1 MCKPYSLLI
10 RSQAKKKL
18 QSLPRPDRFRI
29 AEKLEQLGRNP
40 DDVSLDI
47 KKLEGEPY
55 FRLRVGNW
63 RIIFDRQDVVRI
75 IAVEKIKPRGDAY
88 K

>member
-1 MCKPYSLLI
+1 MRKPYSLLI
-10 RSQAKKKL
+10 WSQAKKKL
-18 QSLPRPDRFRI
+18 QGLPRSERFRI

-40 DDVSLDI
+40 DDSSLDI

-63 RIIFDRQDVVRI
+63 RIIFERHDVVKI

>member
-1 MCKPYSLLI
+1 MSSPYTLLI

-18 QSLPRPDRFRI
+18 QSLPRSDRFRI
-29 AEKLEQLGRNP
+29 AEKLEQLGHNP
-40 DDVSLDI
+40 DDSSLDI

-63 RIIFDRQDVVRI
+63 RIIFERHDVVRI

>member
-1 MCKPYSLLI
+1 MGNPYTLLI

-18 QSLPRPDRFRI
+18 QSLPRSDRFRI

-40 DDVSLDI
+40 DDSSLDI

-55 FRLRVGNW
+55 FRLRVGSW
-63 RIIFDRQDVVRI
+63 RIIFERHDVVRI

>member
-18 QSLPRPDRFRI
+18 QGLPRSERFRI

-40 DDVSLDI
+40 DDSSLDI
-47 KKLEGEPY
+47 KKLEDEPY

-63 RIIFDRQDVVRI
+63 RIIFERHDVVKI
-75 IAVEKIKPRGDAY
+75 IAVEKIKPCGDAY

>member
-18 QSLPRPDRFRI
+18 QSLSRSDRFRI

-40 DDVSLDI
+40 DDSSLDI

-63 RIIFDRQDVVRI
+63 RIIFERHDVVKI

>member
-1 MCKPYSLLI
+1 MREPYSLLI

-18 QSLPRPDRFRI
+18 QGLPRSERFRI

-40 DDVSLDI
+40 DDSSLDI

-55 FRLRVGNW
+55 FRLRVGDW
-63 RIIFDRQDVVRI
+63 RIIYERHDVVKI